1 MSLSN
6 GPIKQVHIRRQ
17 TPYQN
22 ARAADP
28 PPGQDLTTQR
38 EEPPLCRD
46 HISQKD
52 ARDSQTRQGPI
63 QGPISIR

>member
-22 ARAADP
+22 AREADP
-28 PPGQDLTTQR
+28 QGRIQSQ
-38 EEPPLCRD
+38 
-46 HISQKD
+46 ISV
-52 ARDSQTRQGPI
+52 R
-63 QGPISIR
+63 